1 MSEQEN
7 NVVALVEPQGN
18 SLTQRMA
25 YAKALSSASLL
36 PADYRGQAANILMAL
51 EYGHELGIGTMTAI
65 QQIHV
70 IKGKPTASAQL
81 IGSLVRKAGHRLRVT
96 GDENGAVATIVR
108 KDDPDYEFKSVWN
121 ATRARAAGLLPAKPD
136 SGWDKYPGALFIARA
151 ITDVARQ
158 ACAEVLAGVAY
169 TAEELGEVVES
180 QQAFTPNTADIVEDL
195 PSRTVPIGT
204 PPQSGWS
211 SRIGIG
217 AVMAAQ
223 AATKEEMP
231 IETSPILDAE
241 EVDDWGIAKVKT
253 EGWGTES
260 FEAAEQFVTESSG
273 ETCEHGARS
282 KVTGTKQETGNPWM
296 RWDCPAGFKACGVVW
311 YHIDKTTGEWVK

>member
-1 MSEQEN
+1 MDEQEN
-7 NVVALVEPQGN
+7 KVVALVEPQGN

-36 PADYRGQAANILMAL
+36 PADYRNQAANVLMAL

-81 IGSLVRKAGHRLRVT
+81 IGSLVRKAGHRLRVE
-96 GDENGAVATIVR
+96 GDANGAIAKIWR
-108 KDDPDYEFKSVWN
+108 KDDPEFEFKSVWN
-121 ATRARAAGLLPAKPD
+121 EERAKAAGLLPAKAD
-136 SGWDKYPGALFIARA
+136 SGWDKHRPAMYVARA
-151 ITDVARQ
+151 ITEVSRH

-169 TAEELGEVVES
+169 TAEEMEQSDVV
-180 QQAFTPNTADIVEDL
+180 QDVVPV
-195 PSRTVPIGT
+195 RTVPSST
-204 PPQSGWS
+204 SRLSAVKNEPEQSGWS

-223 AATKEEMP
+223 AANKDVMP
-231 IETSPILDAE
+231 TPNSPILDAV
-241 EVDDWGIAKVKT
+241 EVDEWGVEKVKA

-260 FEAAEQFVTESSG
+260 FEAAEPFITETSG

-311 YHIDKTTGEWVK
+311 YHVDKTTGEWVK

>member
-25 YAKALSSASLL
+25 YAKALSTASLL
-36 PADYRGQAANILMAL
+36 PADYRNHPANILMAL

-70 IKGKPTASAQL
+70 IKGKPSASAQL

-96 GDENGAVATIVR
+96 GSDTEATAIIVR
-108 KDDPDYEFKSVWN
+108 KDDPDFQFASVWN
-121 ATRARAAGLLPAKPD
+121 LERATAAGLLPAKPD
-136 SGWDKYPGALFIARA
+136 SGWEKYPAAMLKARA
-151 ITDVARQ
+151 ITEVARE

-169 TAEELGEVVES
+169 TAEELGEIVES
-180 QQAFTPNTADIVEDL
+180 QQTFSPNTDDIVKVV
-195 PSRTVPIGT
+195 PSRTVPIET

-223 AATKEEMP
+223 AINKDEMP
-231 IETSPILDAE
+231 TPNSPILDAE

-273 ETCEHGARS
+273 ETCEHGERR
-282 KVTGTKQETGNPWM
+282 KQEGISKKSNKPYLGWH
-296 RWDCPAGFKACGVVW
+296 CPNKVCDTVW
-311 YHIDKTTGEWVK
+311 YKQDPVTSEWVK